1 MGIQGCILYTVIIH
15 GLDLFRFERILAGST
30 GLSLLFRPDFSLR
43 LQVRATLANAF
54 AVMPQV
60 LLRFL
65 KLGEIRQFR
74 I

>member
-15 GLDLFRFERILAGST
+15 GLELFRFERILARLT
-30 GLSLLFRPDFSLR
+30 GLSLLFRPDYSLR
-43 LQVRATLANAF
+43 LRVRGASAYAF

-65 KLGEIRQFR
+65 KLGEVRKFR